1 MFGNAL
7 ILSFVVLIIISLFWL
22 RPGRVRCPEC
32 NGRNVKMIRQDVQ
45 KVRPYDL
52 ISGEGG
58 GKMLMM
64 EIEETFRCAQ
74 CEHVWTITRT
84 EA

>member
-1 MFGNAL
+1 MLGFFIFT
-7 ILSFVVLIIISLFWL
+7 ILCVIVLIVLLWL
-22 RPGRVRCPEC
+22 RSPRVQCPTC
-32 NGRNVKMIRQDVQ
+32 QSGNVRLINRDVQ
-45 KVRPYDL
+45 DVRPYDL

-64 EIEETFRCAQ
+64 EIKETFRCSQ
-74 CEHVWTITRT
+74 CEYTWVRTRT